1 MGETAQTGEVFAA
14 ISAPVRRE
22 MLRRMTAEDVP
33 VTLLADSFGLSLSA
47 ASQHLAILREAN
59 LVTVRRL
66 GKQRLYRTNPE
77 PLRAIAAWVDTYVPF
92 WTDRLDTLK
101 RTLETSPD
109 DHQD

>member
-1 MGETAQTGEVFAA
+1 MARTDEVFAA
-14 ISAPVRRE
+14 IAAPLRRE
-22 MLRRMTAEDVP
+22 MLGRMTGEDVP

-47 ASQHLAILREAN
+47 ASQHLAILRGAN
-59 LVTVRRL
+59 LVTVRKL
-66 GKQRLYRTNPE
+66 GKQRLYRTNSE

-101 RTLETSPD
+101 RTLETTPD